1 MYQLTKREKVLLF
14 ALSIVVLVVMGFT
27 LLVNPLLNSRLSLQ
41 RQLGDEQVSQAA
53 MMADLADAAG
63 AAEQREAAK
72 QAAQAVGEL
81 FYAPMNN
88 TQLSN
93 LAASFLD
100 LHGLTGVS
108 MNLSGI
114 TVQDLAGVQ
123 PTQTTTSSYAWNDLI
138 QGNASGEEAPA
149 AAPAEGVEGA
159 ENQAQTAQVLCNT
172 ITISGTGEEAGLR
185 SLLTDLSGRTPIRV
199 QSFSV
204 DDAGQFTLELSVYML
219 DVIP

>member
-14 ALSIVVLVVMGFT
+14 ALSIVVLVVAGFS
-27 LLVNPLLNSRLSLQ
+27 LLINPLLNARLNLQ
-41 RQLGDEQVSQAA
+41 RQLGDEQVSQAG

-63 AAEQREAAK
+63 AAQQRETAK
-72 QAAQAVGEL
+72 QEAQTIGQT

-93 LAASFLD
+93 LVASFLD

-108 MNLSGI
+108 MSLSGI

-123 PTQTTTSSYAWNDLI
+123 PTLEAASSYAWNDLI
-138 QGNASGEEAPA
+138 QGNTTVEEPA
-149 AAPAEGVEGA
+149 DAVPQEGQDA
-159 ENQAQTAQVLCNT
+159 AQTAQVLCNT

-185 SLLTDLSGRTPIRV
+185 SLLTDLAGRTPIRV

-204 DDAGQFTLELSVYML
+204 DSTGQFTLELSVYML